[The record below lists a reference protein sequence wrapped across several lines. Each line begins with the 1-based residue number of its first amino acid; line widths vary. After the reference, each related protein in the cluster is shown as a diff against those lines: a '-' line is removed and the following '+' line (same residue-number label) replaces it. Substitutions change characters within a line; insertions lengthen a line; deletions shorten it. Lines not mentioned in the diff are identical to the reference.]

1 MYTVITLFLLLLSS
15 CLSPLIDG
23 TPTTQI
29 NKVLSHP
36 TLPIIITAH
45 EDKYICFFDSKS
57 GMHLRGGGGREKE
70 RGRSHV
76 VMYGAG
82 GRGG

>member
-1 MYTVITLFLLLLSS
+1 MYTVITLFLLLLLSS

-23 TPTTQI
+23 TPTTQV

-57 GMHLRGGGGREKE
+57 GMHLRGE

-76 VMYGAG
+76 DMYGAG